1 MGQTDMLMHR
11 DLESLME
18 GKVVAIV
25 PQGISMLP
33 FIVGGVDQVFLL
45 KKEKVEV
52 GDIVL
57 VKYNGRSILHRIYV
71 IDGKR
76 VVLMGDGNLKGTEE
90 VKEEEILGTVVEIV
104 HKGRRRKPGKAWFW
118 RHSLPMRRYLLKLH
132 RKWNK
137 LRASSCVSRPEV
149 PRQ

>member
-11 DLESLME
+11 DLESLKE

-33 FIVGGVDQVFLL
+33 FIVGGVDRVFLL

-57 VKYNGRSILHRIYV
+57 VEYKGRNILHRIYI
-71 IDGKR
+71 IDGER
-76 VVLMGDGNLKGTEE
+76 VVLMGDGNLEGMEE
-90 VKEEEILGTVVEIV
+90 VTEEEILGTVVEIV
-104 HKGRRRKPGKAWFW
+104 HKGCRRKPGKAWFW
-118 RHSLPMRRYLLKLH
+118 RHSLPMRKYLLKIH
-132 RKWNK
+132 RKWNNF
-137 LRASSCVSRPEV
+137 RASSCVSRPEV
-149 PRQ
+149 QHQ

>member
-1 MGQTDMLMHR
+1 MLMHR
-11 DLESLME
+11 DLESLQE
-18 GKVVAIV
+18 GKLVAIV

-33 FIVGGVDQVFLL
+33 FIEGGEDQVFLL
-45 KKEKVEV
+45 KKEKVTV

-57 VKYNGRSILHRIYV
+57 VEYKGKHILHRIYA
-71 IDGKR
+71 IDGEK
-76 VVLMGDGNLKGTEE
+76 VILMGDGNLEGTEE
-90 VKEEEILGTVVEIV
+90 VMVEEVMGTVVEIV
-104 HKGRRRKPGKAWFW
+104 HKGRRRKPGKAWLW

-137 LRASSCVSRPEV
+137 PRASSCNSRSEV

>member
-1 MGQTDMLMHR
+1 MEQTDMLMHR
-11 DLESLME
+11 DLESLKE

-33 FIVGGVDQVFLL
+33 FIEGGVDLVFLL
-45 KKEKVEV
+45 KKEKVAV
-52 GDIVL
+52 GDVVL
-57 VKYNGRSILHRIYV
+57 VEYKGRRILHRVYV
-71 IDGKR
+71 VDGEK
-76 VVLMGDGNLKGTEE
+76 VVLMGDGNLEGTEE
-90 VKEEEILGTVVEIV
+90 VKEGEIMGTVVEIV
-104 HKGRRRKPGKAWFW
+104 HKGRRHKPGKAWFW
-118 RHSLPMRRYLLKLH
+118 RHSLPLRRYLLKLH